1 MMAAQTAAVL
11 HSEAK
16 IRVKPLG
23 GFIGA
28 EILGVDLRKPL
39 NHEQF
44 KAIHDAFVN
53 YEVVVLRGSRE
64 IARQAVTLAAGD
76 TRTIAIA
83 P

>member
-1 MMAAQTAAVL
+1 MAAQTAAVL

-39 NHEQF
+39 GPQQF

-53 YEVVVLRGSRE
+53 YEVIVLRDQDILVHQQVAFG
-64 IARQAVTLAAGD
+64 ALLG
-76 TRTIAIA
+76 
-83 P
+83 